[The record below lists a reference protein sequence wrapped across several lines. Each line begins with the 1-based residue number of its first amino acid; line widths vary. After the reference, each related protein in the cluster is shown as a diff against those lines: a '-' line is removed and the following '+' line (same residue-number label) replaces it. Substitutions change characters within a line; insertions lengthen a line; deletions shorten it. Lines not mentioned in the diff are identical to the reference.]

1 MDFAIFKKYSINLFF
16 KRSPNC
22 IKVCI
27 SKLHLFGQ
35 QGFDKI
41 ILVFFHLL
49 KIHKLLDQGI
59 AKIYITL
66 ITMETLFSLELVRKS
81 LLLISQK
88 TIQ

>member
-1 MDFAIFKKYSINLFF
+1 MNKQNNDIYLKMDFAIFKKYSINLFF

-66 ITMETLFSLELVRKS
+66 TQWKHYYLDWS
-81 LLLISQK
+81 
-88 TIQ
+88 